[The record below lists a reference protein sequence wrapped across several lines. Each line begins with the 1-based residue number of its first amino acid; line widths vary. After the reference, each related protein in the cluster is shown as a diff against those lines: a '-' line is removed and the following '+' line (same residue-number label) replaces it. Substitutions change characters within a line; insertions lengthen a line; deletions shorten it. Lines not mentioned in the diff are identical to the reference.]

1 MKLDALGNF
10 VPLYFFL
17 NFNFLLPFFPG
28 AIVELEN
35 SVFE

>member
-1 MKLDALGNF
+1 MKLDALGKF
-10 VPLYFFL
+10 VPLYFSL
-17 NFNFLLPFFPG
+17 NFICLLPLIPG